1 MLIRGFTTIAAASVL
16 IAACAA
22 PSSNQTSFSVRSGA
36 TIPAGVPCI
45 QIQERYR
52 GSVAGCENFIS
63 DPRNAMS
70 REELIDLNV
79 KFAQEVT
86 TVVNFDFDRS
96 ELRPDARRILNQ
108 QAAWIAQYP
117 ELSFSVFGHTDLVG
131 SSDYN
136 FGLAKRRADAVVAY
150 LTSRGASVDQLDS
163 VVSFGLTQPIIPTS
177 RPEERNRRAVT
188 EVSGYLRPG
197 PRRSLVPISCGV
209 LEASYLPTY
218 SQCIDTISVGPR
230 PPLTPQT
237 PPPTPPGPPQD
248 VSVEYDTGTI
258 GGSASITTDSDGN
271 TTRQASSR
279 TGPADNP
286 TGTADATST
295 SDASGNLTSSFS
307 TATGRAGTVSA
318 GSPPP

>member
-1 MLIRGFTTIAAASVL
+1 MLIRGFSILAASSL
-16 IAACAA
+16 LLAACAA
-22 PSSNQTSFSVRSGA
+22 PPSNEASFSLRSGA
-36 TIPAGVPCI
+36 TVPAGVPCI

-52 GSVAGCENFIS
+52 SSVAGCENFIS

-96 ELRPDARRILNQ
+96 ELRPDARRILDQ

-131 SSDYN
+131 SRDYN
-136 FGLAKRRADAVVAY
+136 FALAKRRADAVVAY
-150 LTSRGASVDQLDS
+150 LISRGASVEQLDS

-197 PRRSLVPISCGV
+197 PRRSLVAIPCGY
-209 LEASYLPTY
+209 LEASFLPTY
-218 SQCIDTISVGPR
+218 SQCIETISVSPR
-230 PPLTPQT
+230 PLTPRSPST
-237 PPPTPPGPPQD
+237 PSPSAPGD
-248 VSVEYDTGTI
+248 VSVDYDTGDRR
-258 GGSASITTDSDGN
+258 GSASITTDSDGN
-271 TTRQASSR
+271 TTRTASSS
-279 TGPADNP
+279 TGPVDSP
-286 TGTADATST
+286 RGSADATST
-295 SDASGNLTSSFS
+295 SDASGNLTGSTA
-307 TATGRAGTVSA
+307 TATGRAGTTTA
-318 GSPPP
+318 TSPTP